1 MLPTHN
7 AQHKNHQD
15 QIPPTPC
22 WGGAFYPGS
31 RIIATA
37 PGRVLALS
45 LTFRVDEVTVQQ
57 DANLWLPIEC
67 NISSV
72 DMHSGTKLPTVIRSG
87 PKITTHTNSNDQER
101 IDWLQ
106 TATTIH
112 RLVTRSIFTIHQAN
126 GCGTSFSKKFLEQRA
141 TNPSQIVV
149 LKSE

>member
-1 MLPTHN
+1 MPPTHN

-31 RIIATA
+31 RIVATA
-37 PGRVLALS
+37 PGRVLALR

-72 DMHSGTKLPTVIRSG
+72 DVNKAKH
-87 PKITTHTNSNDQER
+87 
-101 IDWLQ
+101 LQ
-106 TATTIH
+106 DAFGH
-112 RLVTRSIFTIHQAN
+112 
-126 GCGTSFSKKFLEQRA
+126 
-141 TNPSQIVV
+141 
-149 LKSE
+149 